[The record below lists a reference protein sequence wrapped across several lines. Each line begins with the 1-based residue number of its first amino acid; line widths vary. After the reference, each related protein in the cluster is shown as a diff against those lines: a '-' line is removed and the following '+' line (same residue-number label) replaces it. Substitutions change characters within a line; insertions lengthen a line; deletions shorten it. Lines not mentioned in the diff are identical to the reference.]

1 MAPVKASRR
10 GHAIRL
16 VLTATLLYASAP
28 PLLHVTASDT
38 NPFYFN
44 ALITMMQVA
53 IPGIFLLCARTTY
66 VNGRLGESQRRRL
79 TRPTTHCVY
88 LRRVREAG
96 AGGDKAV
103 ILRRLQA
110 GDALS
115 VFKLPI
121 VWALI
126 SSLHYG
132 FLTWA
137 ATILETAIATTIFEL
152 WPVFLVYTLARHNDS
167 DRRFRGA
174 PSRIGQASGVM
185 SKERMVLI
193 ALAGIGLAGMLG
205 SQAGGQIRSA
215 ADLVSFEAVAG
226 MALALIASMLA
237 ALSVVSTL
245 AYGKTLYYALV
256 DAPATVS
263 GEYSTPSPTPIE
275 LRGDPDR
282 RLLVWLTML
291 GYVMARIVAL
301 PVNILIGMFAPQ
313 VDGSLTPE
321 AVLGALLIGA
331 AASVAGITLRV
342 GNIRTEDAAVNSLL
356 CFGPVVSL
364 LALMALGITLPR
376 FDLFVVGA
384 ILILAVNVR
393 IQLRPNV
400 DIGTR

>member
-1 MAPVKASRR
+1 M
-10 GHAIRL
+10 
-16 VLTATLLYASAP
+16 LTATLLYASAP

-53 IPGIFLLCARTTY
+53 IPGIFLLYSRTTY

-79 TRPTTHCVY
+79 TRPRTHCVY
-88 LRRVREAG
+88 FRRVRAG
-96 AGGDKAV
+96 TGGDKAV
-103 ILRRLQA
+103 ILRHLPA
-110 GDALS
+110 GDALG
-115 VFKLPI
+115 VLKLPI
-121 VWALI
+121 VWALV

-174 PSRIGQASGVM
+174 PSAIGHASGAM

-226 MALALIASMLA
+226 MAIALVASMLA
-237 ALSVVSTL
+237 ALSVLSTL

-256 DAPATVS
+256 DESAGES
-263 GEYSTPSPTPIE
+263 DEYSTQSPTPIE

-301 PVNILIGMFAPQ
+301 PVNVLIGMLAPQ
-313 VDGSLTPE
+313 VDGSLTSA

-384 ILILAVNVR
+384 ILILIVNVR
-393 IQLRPNV
+393 IQLRPSV
-400 DIGTR
+400 DIGAR

>member
-1 MAPVKASRR
+1 VSPLRTSHR
-10 GHAIRL
+10 GHAIHL

-44 ALITMMQVA
+44 FLITAMQVS
-53 IPGIFLLCARTTY
+53 IPGLFLVYSKNTY
-66 VNGRLGESQRRRL
+66 VDMRLDEEQRRRL
-79 TRPTTHCVY
+79 RKPRTHCVY
-88 LRRVREAG
+88 FHRVRAATG
-96 AGGDKAV
+96 SDRAV
-103 ILRRLQA
+103 LLRQLQA
-110 GDALS
+110 RDISNVL
-115 VFKLPI
+115 KLPI
-121 VWALI
+121 VWALV

-167 DRRFRGA
+167 DRRFRRGLS
-174 PSRIGQASGVM
+174 PTRDSRRAIST
-185 SKERMVLI
+185 ERTVLI
-193 ALAGIGLAGMLG
+193 ALAGMGLALMLG

-215 ADLVSFEAVAG
+215 ADLVSLEAVAG
-226 MALALIASMLA
+226 MAIALVASLLA
-237 ALSVVSTL
+237 ALSVLSTL

-256 DAPATVS
+256 DVS
-263 GEYSTPSPTPIE
+263 AAEMSGRYSPQNATPIE

-291 GYVMARIVAL
+291 GYVIARIVAL
-301 PVNILIGMFAPQ
+301 PVNILIGTLTPQ
-313 VDGSLTPE
+313 VDGPLTSA

-331 AASVAGITLRV
+331 AASVAGIMLRV

-364 LALMALGITLPR
+364 LVLMALGITLPR

-393 IQLRPNV
+393 IQLRP
-400 DIGTR
+400 DPRTGTP

>member
-1 MAPVKASRR
+1 M
-10 GHAIRL
+10 
-16 VLTATLLYASAP
+16 LTATLLYASAP

-44 ALITMMQVA
+44 FLITAMQVS
-53 IPGIFLLCARTTY
+53 IPGLFLVYSKNTY
-66 VNGRLGESQRRRL
+66 VDMRLDEEQRRRL
-79 TRPTTHCVY
+79 RKPRTHCVY
-88 LRRVREAG
+88 FHRVRAATG
-96 AGGDKAV
+96 SDRAV
-103 ILRRLQA
+103 LLRQLQA
-110 GDALS
+110 RDISNVL
-115 VFKLPI
+115 KLPI
-121 VWALI
+121 VWALV

-167 DRRFRGA
+167 DRRFRRGLS
-174 PSRIGQASGVM
+174 PTRDSRRAIST
-185 SKERMVLI
+185 ERTVLI
-193 ALAGIGLAGMLG
+193 ALAGMGLALMLG

-215 ADLVSFEAVAG
+215 ADLVSLEAVAG
-226 MALALIASMLA
+226 MAIALVASLLA
-237 ALSVVSTL
+237 ALSVLSTL

-256 DAPATVS
+256 DVPAADMS
-263 GEYSTPSPTPIE
+263 GRYSPQNATPIE

-291 GYVMARIVAL
+291 GYVIARIVAL
-301 PVNILIGMFAPQ
+301 PVNILIGTLTPQ
-313 VDGSLTPE
+313 VDGPLTSA
-321 AVLGALLIGA
+321 AVLGALLIGT
-331 AASVAGITLRV
+331 AASVAGIMLRV

-364 LALMALGITLPR
+364 LVLMALGITLPR

-393 IQLRPNV
+393 IQLRP
-400 DIGTR
+400 DPRTGTP